1 MWCKQAI
8 GGPPFQ
14 PHVKADAL
22 AHDPRNDVVSSVEWA
37 SQGHPFWLLAHMGG
51 GVAETIHFL
60 NRKRKQYYSTKK
72 KYIYQ
77 LTVLT

>member
-1 MWCKQAI
+1 M
-8 GGPPFQ
+8 
-14 PHVKADAL
+14 KADAL

-60 NRKRKQYYSTKK
+60 NRKRKQYYSTNKK
-72 KYIYQ
+72 IYISINSSN
-77 LTVLT
+77 VNNGM